1 MGVYLLADQPCVD
14 LDDVV
19 KNLATGTYR
28 FNTPE
33 AAYVEEL
40 FRVVLVLPT
49 APGQDFSRPFSG
61 APGKIEER
69 TAPIARYLQA
79 TLRGGLDFRVIP
91 PDPQPRTVT
100 TSAPVVWEWEVVPLR
115 HGKKS
120 LVIDVSANLLVG
132 PQKELVQLKTLSE
145 EIQINVGLVRW
156 ITSTFYGLPG
166 IALGLA
172 AMLVV
177 GLGALNYLRPGSV
190 ARGAA
195 VLVAGDTMPA
205 GARSKLR
212 AAILAGFDHDFL
224 DQFLGDNNM
233 LSPDIGTGS
242 LRKRVDSLIEVAR
255 QQGWVIELCDA
266 LAAARSRNVPVSS
279 AILAVRQSLM
289 DQATRATQPDLRATM
304 AWLRT

>member
-1 MGVYLLADQPCVD
+1 MLRPRRRGQEPP
-14 LDDVV
+14 
-19 KNLATGTYR
+19 TGTYR
-28 FNTPE
+28 YNTPE
-33 AAYVEEL
+33 AAYVDES

-212 AAILAGFDHDFL
+212 AAILAGFDHDSL

-266 LAAARSRNVPVSS
+266 LATARSRNVPVSS